1 MSSIIFVVHVA
12 VFYPPDRIVQQYVD
26 HIVQNFDELT
36 TGFIGETVK
45 KERLLGKMLMNHWP
59 F

>member
-26 HIVQNFDELT
+26 HIVQNFDMEK
-36 TGFIGETVK
+36 I
-45 KERLLGKMLMNHWP
+45 
-59 F
+59 